1 MKGPVA
7 LQKAQLQ
14 GTCVGAACLLTSCL
28 LVAAACAPIGP
39 RDHDDDALALIGGS
53 ESGRGDRS
61 TGLFYYCPD
70 VEPLEIGARLP
81 SYELSGIDGTPLR
94 LENLRG
100 KTIVVTFFETR
111 SPDVALCPTLL
122 QRLGELRR
130 TLRPDLQAEVELVAI
145 TVDPDHDTPAIIR
158 DWAQQASVDE
168 SLRLTHAS
176 PETTA
181 RLAANLGLVLWRRDD
196 GSIGHSLGTT
206 VIDRRGRL
214 ADSFPGVT
222 GWSTMDLLAAVGA
235 VAGR

>member
-1 MKGPVA
+1 M
-7 LQKAQLQ
+7 Q
-14 GTCVGAACLLTSCL
+14 GACIGAARLAVSCL
-28 LVAAACAPIGP
+28 LIVVACAPVGP
-39 RDHDDDALALIGGS
+39 RDQSVDALSLIGKS
-53 ESGRGDRS
+53 ESGSADRS
-61 TGLFYYCPD
+61 TGLFYYRPE
-70 VEPLEIGARLP
+70 VKRLEIGARLP
-81 SYELSGIDGTPLR
+81 SYEMSQTDGTPLR

-111 SPDVALCPTLL
+111 SPDVALCPALL
-122 QRLGELRR
+122 QRLGQMRR
-130 TLRPDLQAEVELVAI
+130 TMRSDLQAEVELVAV
-145 TVDPDHDTPAIIR
+145 TVDPDHDTPAVIR
-158 DWAQQASVDE
+158 EWAQQAGIDA
-168 SLRLTHAS
+168 SLRLARAS

-196 GSIGHSLGTT
+196 GSVGHSLGTT